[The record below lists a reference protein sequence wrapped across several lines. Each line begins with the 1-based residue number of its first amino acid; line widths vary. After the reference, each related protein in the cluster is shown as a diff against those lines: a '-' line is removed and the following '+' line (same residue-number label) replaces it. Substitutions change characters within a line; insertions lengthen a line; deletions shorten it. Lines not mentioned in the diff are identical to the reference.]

1 MYSTLGTHQSW
12 SEPDWSA
19 VLTPHLKLVLMTIRH
34 RLLCVYFTSSHVT
47 RFLPSMLTNET
58 WSQTGGWNE
67 ADYCGQS
74 LSHSTKFDIWL
85 MWWYYLAVVFV
96 SHKLHVV
103 SCQHACTCVHMF
115 TSLNCI
121 AWGTILECKVCSI
134 LGSERDKYSIFMHCL
149 ATFEESNIHWGRT
162 TTTLHTLEHRG
173 RSVKLVQSVANVQLF
188 SKLHPQNVN

>member
-1 MYSTLGTHQSW
+1 MYSTFGTHRHI
-12 SEPDWSA
+12 DTNF
-19 VLTPHLKLVLMTIRH
+19 VKLLDRLSIIGEWAQVKCGADPIAQALPIAIRH
-34 RLLCVYFTSSHVT
+34 RLLCVYLTLLHVT
-47 RFLPSMLTNET
+47 KPPRLLPSMLTNEK

-67 ADYCGQS
+67 ADYCRQS

-103 SCQHACTCVHMF
+103 SCQHACTCVHIF

-121 AWGTILECKVCSI
+121 AWGTILECKVSSI

-162 TTTLHTLEHRG
+162 TTTLHT
-173 RSVKLVQSVANVQLF
+173 
-188 SKLHPQNVN
+188 